1 MRYVLLAADYLEP
14 VLRDENSGE
23 DLLLGLRTQEGL
35 AERIEAWNADYQPII
50 PLDGQARLKAV
61 DLIDALDRAG
71 LMLAAEV
78 ADALADGSKVRYF
91 SEGRLR
97 HLQ

>member
-23 DLLLGLRTQEGL
+23 DLLLHLRPREGL
-35 AERIEAWNADYQPII
+35 AERIATWNEAYQPII
-50 PLDGQARLKAV
+50 PLEAHARLDAA

-71 LMLAAEV
+71 LMLAAQV
-78 ADALADGSKVRYF
+78 ADALGDGSKVRYY

-97 HLQ
+97 YL